1 MFSYQK
7 GEMLDRR
14 VNDIMPKLI
23 AIYHDRIL

>member
-7 GEMLDRR
+7 GEMLDRK

>member
-23 AIYHDRIL
+23 AIYHDRLL